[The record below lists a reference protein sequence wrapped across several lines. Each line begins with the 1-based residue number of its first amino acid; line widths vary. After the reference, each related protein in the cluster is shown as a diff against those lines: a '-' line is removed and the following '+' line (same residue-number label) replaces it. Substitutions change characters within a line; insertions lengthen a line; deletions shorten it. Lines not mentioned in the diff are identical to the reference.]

1 MTQFKPGKSGNPAG
15 RPKGIKDRRVALRE
29 KLLPH
34 ADQLIE
40 MVTTFAKSG
49 DMAAM
54 KIVMDRIIPPLKE
67 EPIHVTIPKIESAVD
82 CRQAQAAVVNAV
94 AAGDMLPSEGQA
106 ISSLIEAQRRAF
118 ETTELA
124 QQMRDLHEEISK
136 LKEKRP

>member
-49 DMAAM
+49 DMVAM
-54 KIVMDRIIPPLKE
+54 KIVLDRLIPPLKE

-82 CRQAQAAVVNAV
+82 CTQAHAAVVNAV

-106 ISSLIEAQRRAF
+106 ISNLIEAQRRAF